1 MQSTVFLMQ
10 AGGQSG
16 GPEQRKDIHNHSI
29 SLPLSGE
36 PIIVA
41 LSMNTENKFPHGG
54 PMKAIASSCLPLLF
68 LFFLSSFL
76 LLSFSSRKGKTKE
89 RQVDYGLFG
98 TGQRSPH
105 HQNLDI
111 LNLKNYEEQG
121 MIEMVFWPCPTCRFI
136 HPVGPGRTG
145 HCSKGVCRMPEL
157 VNASCGLQC

>member
-16 GPEQRKDIHNHSI
+16 GPEQRKDIHSHSI

-68 LFFLSSFL
+68 RNGEYTNISLGSKTLTFLFVFSCLSAWS
-76 LLSFSSRKGKTKE
+76 
-89 RQVDYGLFG
+89 
-98 TGQRSPH
+98 
-105 HQNLDI
+105 
-111 LNLKNYEEQG
+111 
-121 MIEMVFWPCPTCRFI
+121 
-136 HPVGPGRTG
+136 
-145 HCSKGVCRMPEL
+145 L
-157 VNASCGLQC
+157 VVLHVME

>member
-1 MQSTVFLMQ
+1 
-10 AGGQSG
+10 
-16 GPEQRKDIHNHSI
+16 
-29 SLPLSGE
+29 
-36 PIIVA
+36 
-41 LSMNTENKFPHGG
+41 
-54 PMKAIASSCLPLLF
+54 MKAIASSCLPLLF
-68 LFFLSSFL
+68 LFLLSSFL

-111 LNLKNYEEQG
+111 LNFKNYEEQG

-145 HCSKGVCRMPEL
+145 HCSKGVCRMLEH